1 MHGFTGCRGE
11 TEMTKAKDG
20 ALRVTNHDYEWSPK
34 YYGVIAGLFCAIY
47 MITMALGNKLFT
59 LGFITTSAG
68 LLTFPICTIISD
80 MLTEVYGFNRTRQ
93 VIWTA
98 MAGALLFSVFTYV
111 AVLLPP
117 ASFWPNQEAFATSFS
132 TTWRL
137 AFGGIAAW
145 AVGEFSNSFIMS
157 RMKIL
162 QEAKHMPLRFVG
174 STVVAQFFDTLT
186 VGLIAFSGLMP
197 WGDWTQMLL
206 VSWAIKVAYEIV
218 LLPLS
223 VPLARWIKRLEG
235 IEHFDRQK
243 LRIV

>member
-1 MHGFTGCRGE
+1 LNVTKRKEGE
-11 TEMTKAKDG
+11 LK
-20 ALRVTNHDYEWSPK
+20 VTNHDYEWSPK
-34 YYGVIAGLFCAIY
+34 YYGVVAALFVAMY
-47 MITMALGNKLFT
+47 MITMALGTKLFT
-59 LGFITTSAG
+59 VGFITTSAG
-68 LLTFPICTIISD
+68 LLTFPVCTIISD

-98 MAGALLFSVFTYV
+98 MVSALLFSAFTYA

-117 ASFWPNQEAFATSFS
+117 AAFWPNQEAFATAFS

-137 AFGGIAAW
+137 ALGGAAAW
-145 AVGEFSNSFIMS
+145 AVGELSNSFIMS
-157 RMKIL
+157 RLKVF
-162 QEAKHMPLRFVG
+162 QEAKFMSVRFIS
-174 STVVAQFFDTLT
+174 STIVAQFFDTLT

-197 WGDWTQMLL
+197 WSDWFVMVL
-206 VSWAIKVAYEIV
+206 VSWAIKVGYEVV

-223 VPLARWIKRLEG
+223 VPMARWIKRLEG